1 VIGGARPGA
10 LLAYP
15 TARLA
20 QVVTAL
26 PPTPGGP
33 PETSDVW
40 ETFCQLG
47 DMLAATDTLERETLT
62 AAVLAMCR

>member
-1 VIGGARPGA
+1 MIGGARPGA

-26 PPTPGGP
+26 PPQVAP

-40 ETFCQLG
+40 ETFFQPG